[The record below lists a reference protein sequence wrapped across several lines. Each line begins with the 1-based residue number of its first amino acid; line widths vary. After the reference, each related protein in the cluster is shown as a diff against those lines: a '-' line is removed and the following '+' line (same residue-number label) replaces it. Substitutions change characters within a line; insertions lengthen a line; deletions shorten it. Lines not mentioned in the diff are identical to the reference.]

1 MAQRQYDITQG
12 QSKDALTEDSGSS
25 ISSSAVRV
33 TIDDSNCPSKFEAA
47 RCLDVI
53 KQRILED
60 TWPPSG
66 AI

>member
-12 QSKDALTEDSGSS
+12 QPKESLTEGSGSS
-25 ISSSAVRV
+25 ISTSAVRV
-33 TIDDSNCPSKFEAA
+33 TLDDSNCPSKFEAA

-60 TWPPSG
+60 NWPPSG